1 MNYNHMSK
9 NELIEELNKKDKI
22 IKRMKY
28 IFGRDPVT
36 SVYNR
41 KLGLEKLHREIKLA
55 KINKGNLIITFADV
69 NNLKYIND
77 NYGHDTGDYVLE
89 TLCNI
94 IKNNIRKRD
103 FIFRYGGDEFIIVF
117 LKSNMNDA
125 NKILFRIQNEI
136 DELGEDLEYKMGLS
150 YGLVEYNKNT
160 NKTMEDLI
168 KIADYRMYENKREIG

>member
-1 MNYNHMSK
+1 MNYNHMSRS
-9 NELIEELNKKDKI
+9 ELIEELNRKDKI

-28 IFGRDPVT
+28 IFGKDPVT
-36 SVYNR
+36 SVFNR

-77 NYGHDTGDYVLE
+77 NYGHDAGDYVLE
-89 TLCNI
+89 TLCSI
-94 IKNNIRKRD
+94 IKNNMRKRD

-117 LKSNMNDA
+117 LKSNMDDA
-125 NKILFRIQNEI
+125 NKILSRIQKEI
-136 DELGEDLEYKMGLS
+136 DELGKNLEYKMGLS

-160 NKTMEDLI
+160 NKTIEDLI
-168 KIADYRMYENKREIG
+168 RIADCRMYENKREIG